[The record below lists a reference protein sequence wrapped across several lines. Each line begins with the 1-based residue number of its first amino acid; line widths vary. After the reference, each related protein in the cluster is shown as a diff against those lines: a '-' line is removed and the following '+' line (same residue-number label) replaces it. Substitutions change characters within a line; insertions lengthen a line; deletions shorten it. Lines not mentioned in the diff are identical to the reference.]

1 MSAKPS
7 PTGSGSVTRDSLR
20 EGDHGAGIPR
30 SPLKGVRV
38 LSKKKKDRLIDKRNE
53 DLQQRDKDLERKFE
67 ERSRQRDTAKSWSS
81 LLGLVPLLDGIRQL
95 KASIC
100 RVAAWIRWVAVSVVG
115 LLLIRLVAAL
125 FDVIKTLPAPF
136 NWIVGVSAICFAA
149 VIFVWL
155 ILRIR
160 SLDDMN

>member
-1 MSAKPS
+1 MSVKPS

-38 LSKKKKDRLIDKRNE
+38 LSKKKKVNLIHKRNE

-81 LLGLVPLLDGIRQL
+81 LLGLSLLQDGIR
-95 KASIC
+95 

>member
-1 MSAKPS
+1 MSVKPS

-38 LSKKKKDRLIDKRNE
+38 LSKKKKVNLIHKRNE

-67 ERSRQRDTAKSWSS
+67 ERSRQRDTAQSWSS
-81 LLGLVPLLDGIRQL
+81 LLGLSLLQDGIR
-95 KASIC
+95 